1 MLLRTALLVLT
12 LAAGAAAQAP
22 GPAALPGLPSP
33 DPRMTATGT
42 STIRGRVTT
51 ADTGLP
57 LRRVRVRLDGGGEN
71 ALQEPRTVTTDDDG
85 RYEFARLTAGRYQ
98 LSASKGGYVS
108 LEYGQRRPFESG
120 RPIDL
125 QGGQVLDKVDVS
137 LPRGGVVTGRVT
149 DEAGEPVARAYVSLG
164 RYQYQDGVR
173 RLTTPYGASTNDRGE
188 FRAFGIPPG
197 EYYLA
202 ATFGGSDF
210 GSTERTRYVRT
221 FYPGTMSISNAQ
233 RVTVGFG
240 DELSGIAIALLRAR
254 TVDLSGTVR
263 MADGSSLPQH
273 GSISAR
279 PTGDD
284 SGRSHSGTVQADG
297 SFTIRG
303 LLPGAYALAAG
314 TDGLGTTAEV
324 TVGGTDV
331 SGVALVIS
339 RGVTVRGRIRFAAP
353 APPAGLAPSQVIVE
367 VVPPAGETISRFSGP
382 NTARPDWSFEIS
394 GVLGRQLLRAGTIGP
409 WQTKSVHLDGRDITD
424 MPLDFGDG
432 DVEGIEVML
441 TDRTTALSGRVKDSR
456 GMTVI
461 DASVVIFAENRER
474 WGPRSRHIG
483 TGRPDQQGRFTIEG
497 LPPGRYLAI
506 AVDYLE
512 PGRERDPELLEQ
524 WRARATGVTLGE
536 GESRTIDLDLS
547 TF

>member
-1 MLLRTALLVLT
+1 MLLRTALIVLT

-22 GPAALPGLPSP
+22 GSAALPGLPSP
-33 DPRMTATGT
+33 DPRTATGT

-51 ADTGLP
+51 ADTGQP
-57 LRRVRVRLDGGGEN
+57 LRRVRIRLDGGSDVE
-71 ALQEPRTVTTDDDG
+71 LREPRSTTTDDDG

-120 RPIDL
+120 RPLDL
-125 QGGQVLDKVDVS
+125 RNGQVLEKIDFS
-137 LPRGGVVTGRVT
+137 LPAGGVVTGRVV
-149 DEAGEPVARAYVSLG
+149 DEMGEPVARASVQLG
-164 RYQYQDGVR
+164 RYGYAN
-173 RLTTPYGASTNDRGE
+173 GARQLMMNHSDSTNDRGE

-202 ATFGGSDF
+202 ATFGESDF

-233 RVTVGFG
+233 RVTVSVGE
-240 DELSGIAIALLRAR
+240 ELSGITVALIRAR
-254 TVDLSGTVR
+254 TADLSGTVR
-263 MADGSSLPQH
+263 MADGTPLPGHQPV
-273 GSISAR
+273 SAR
-279 PTGDD
+279 PADGD
-284 SGRSHSGTVQADG
+284 SNRSSVGIVQPDG
-297 SFTIRG
+297 SFSIRG
-303 LLPGAYALAAG
+303 LLPGAYTVEAG
-314 TDGLGTTAEV
+314 SADGLATADV
-324 TVGGTDV
+324 TVGDADV
-331 SGVALVIS
+331 SGVAVVIF
-339 RGVTVRGRIRFAAP
+339 RGVTVRGRIRFDAP

-367 VVPPAGETISRFSGP
+367 VVPPSGETISRFSGP
-382 NTARPDWSFEIS
+382 NTARPDWTFEIT
-394 GVLGRQLLRAGTIGP
+394 GVVGRQLIYAATIGA
-409 WQTKSVHLDGRDITD
+409 WQMKSVHLDGRDITD
-424 MPLDFGDG
+424 APLDFADG
-432 DVEGIEVML
+432 DVGGIEVVL

-456 GMTVI
+456 GITVI

-474 WGPRSRHIG
+474 WGRRSRYIG
-483 TGRPDQQGRFTIEG
+483 TGRPNQQGRFTIEG

-512 PGRERDPELLEQ
+512 PGQERDPELLEQ

-536 GESRTIDLDLS
+536 GESRTIELDLS